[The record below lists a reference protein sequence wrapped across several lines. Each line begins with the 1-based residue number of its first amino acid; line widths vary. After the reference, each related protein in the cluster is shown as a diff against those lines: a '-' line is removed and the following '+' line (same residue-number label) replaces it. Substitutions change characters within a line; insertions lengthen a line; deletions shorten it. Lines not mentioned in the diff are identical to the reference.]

1 MDEKTQRGRTCQ
13 LPNTKI
19 GVQWQDRSDWRKK
32 SGESTRTKSQKKKN
46 GFKTVVV
53 GGGGGKWG
61 YTGKGNVKSWG
72 GSIHWT

>member
-32 SGESTRTKSQKKKN
+32 SGESTRTKSQKKN
-46 GFKTVVV
+46 GFKPMVA
-53 GGGGGKWG
+53 GGGGGEVG
-61 YTGKGNVKSWG
+61 V
-72 GSIHWT
+72 HWNRKR